1 MHPIQEELE
10 AQGFELIVKLDH
22 EALVPFLQ
30 RYLKKRTPYSIFY
43 YTINFLLLVLL
54 SYLFTVD
61 FQAADYSFT
70 TRFSYFSCGIL
81 LAFALV
87 PLHEYLH
94 VLAYRSQGARQ
105 TSYAPNWKKFYF
117 MALADGFV
125 ADRKA
130 FRVVA
135 LTPFVVITSLL
146 AASLWLVDTNGTLL
160 VVTTILAHASMC
172 GGDFGLLSFFACHKD
187 AEVVTFDDVPA
198 QLSYFYR
205 KG

>member
-1 MHPIQEELE
+1 MHPLQEELE
-10 AQGFELIVKLDH
+10 LQGFELLEKLDH
-22 EALVPFLQ
+22 QALVPFLQ
-30 RYLKKRTPYSIFY
+30 RYLKKKTAYSIFY
-43 YTINFLLLVLL
+43 YLFNFLFLVLL
-54 SYLFTVD
+54 GYLFTVD
-61 FQAADYSFT
+61 FQAAHYSFA
-70 TRFSYFSCGIL
+70 TRFSYFSYGIL

-94 VLAYRSQGARQ
+94 VLAYRSQGAQR
-105 TSYAPNWKKFYF
+105 TSYAANWKKFYF

-135 LTPFVVITSLL
+135 LTPFVVITGLL
-146 AASLWLVDTNGTLL
+146 SVLLLVADANGTLL
-160 VVTTILAHASMC
+160 LVTTILAHASMC

-187 AEVVTFDDVPA
+187 AEVVTFDDVPG
-198 QLSYFYR
+198 QMSYFLR